1 MKNNSYNSSNIVTGT
16 CYEAETLEV
25 QVSKILTGNEP
36 MPSLTAP
43 IFTERKDGVQAEHN
57 IRTDR
62 FDVALKG
69 TDYISKSNL
78 AKREAKILEKFPPQT
93 ETQE

>member
-25 QVSKILTGNEP
+25 QVSKILTSNEP

-43 IFTERKDGVQAEHN
+43 IFTERKNGVQAEHN

-62 FDVALKG
+62 FDVALNG

-78 AKREAKILEKFPPQT
+78 AKREAKILEKFSKT
-93 ETQE
+93 EETE